1 MQHTLLAHFA
11 PNSGRLASVKFRID
25 RDSFADAVSWTARS
39 LPTRPS
45 VPVLAGLMI
54 ETTADGLTLSGFDYE
69 TSTRATLPAEVA
81 DDGRALVSGRLLAEI
96 VKSLPNKPVDVALD
110 GAKVQVLCGSARF
123 TLQTMP
129 VEEYPRLPDMPT
141 ATGTVKADEFA
152 TAVTQASAAAGR
164 DEMLPLLTGVR
175 LELEGST
182 VSLMATDRFRAS
194 LRDLAWYPERGDIS
208 AHALVPARVLG
219 ETARSLA
226 GSGDVT
232 IAVAAG
238 ESGDGLIG
246 FEGSVGTG
254 TRRTT
259 TRLLEGD
266 FPRVRQLFQAQSD
279 TVAYV
284 STADLVESVKRVA
297 LVAERNTP
305 LRLTFSEGSVLL
317 EAGSGDEA
325 QASEAIEA
333 TINGPD
339 IAIGFNPTYLLE
351 GLAVVS
357 EPYVHLA
364 FTQHTKPAALSGVS
378 EVGAEPDG
386 AFRYLIMPVRLQ
398 N

>member
-1 MQHTLLAHFA
+1 
-11 PNSGRLASVKFRID
+11 VKFRID

-39 LPTRPS
+39 LPNRPS
-45 VPVLAGLMI
+45 VPVLAGLLI
-54 ETTADGLTLSGFDYE
+54 ETSSDGLTLSGFDYE
-69 TSTRATLPAEVA
+69 TSTRATLAADIA

-96 VKSLPNKPVDVALD
+96 VKSLPNKPIDVSLD
-110 GAKVQVLCGSARF
+110 GTKVQVICGSARF
-123 TLQTMP
+123 SLQTMP

-141 ATGTVKADEFA
+141 SSGTVKADDFA
-152 TAVTQASAAAGR
+152 TAVAQASAASGR

-194 LRDLAWYPERGDIS
+194 LRDLTWYPERADIS

-226 GSGDVT
+226 NSGDVT
-232 IAVAAG
+232 IAVSAG

-246 FEGSVGTG
+246 FEGQIGTG
-254 TRRTT
+254 SRRTT

-266 FPRVRQLFQAQSD
+266 FPRVRQLFQAQAE

-284 STADLVESVKRVA
+284 ATSDLVEAVKRVA

-305 LRLTFSEGSVLL
+305 LRLTFADGSVLL

-333 TINGPD
+333 TISGPD
-339 IAIGFNPTYLLE
+339 IAIGFNPGYLLE
-351 GLAVVS
+351 GLAVVG
-357 EPYVHLA
+357 EPNVQLS
-364 FTQHTKPAALSGVS
+364 FTQHTKPAALSGVKQI
-378 EVGAEPDG
+378 GDEPDG